1 MHEDE
6 VTRKIIFNNGIPNR
20 MDRIISKVIKLV
32 KKYGIKKYTLNWKI
46 KSRPVIRNEKQLVD
60 YLNDI
65 LEDYHPHSFV
75 ELKKTQ
81 KRDEAKCLI
90 IGTYTPG
97 IGITSAEIVK
107 RGQEIRENPDQK
119 KPEIYTIEGIPV
131 IKFYHFF
138 GNESD
143 SRQMVL
149 ETRNQ
154 IKSLNVSEGLI
165 IDLREHFGGS
175 VEPFINSMADILGET
190 TLFAFGKREVKFD
203 EPRWSNYDGSSS
215 IIVGDFE
222 TVELKYKK
230 KISVLVSKDTASA
243 GEISAAIFGGRVN
256 CKLFG
261 DNTSTTDGSLSINK
275 AFQINQDIILYLT
288 VDLITTVDGIFQ
300 EDELL
305 HVVKSK
311 DIINDAINWLYSK

>member
-1 MHEDE
+1 
-6 VTRKIIFNNGIPNR
+6 
-20 MDRIISKVIKLV
+20 MDRIINKIIDRVIKFV
-32 KKYGIKKYTLNWKI
+32 KKYGIKKYILDWKI
-46 KSRPVIRNEKQLVD
+46 KSRPVIRNEKQLID

-75 ELKKTQ
+75 MIKDDTDKCSSSNALSDILGKKET
-81 KRDEAKCLI
+81 
-90 IGTYTPG
+90 
-97 IGITSAEIVK
+97 
-107 RGQEIRENPDQK
+107 
-119 KPEIYTIEGIPV
+119 EIYTIEGIPV
-131 IKFYHFF
+131 IKFYSFF
-138 GNESD
+138 GNEND
-143 SRQMVL
+143 SRQMVI

-215 IIVGDFE
+215 IVVGDFE

-230 KISVLVSKDTASA
+230 KISLLVSKDTASS
-243 GEISAAIFGGRVN
+243 GEISAAIFEGRVN

-261 DNTSTTDGSLSINK
+261 DNTSITDGSLSINK
-275 AFQINQDIILYLT
+275 AFRINKDIILYLT

-305 HVVKSK
+305 HVTKSK
-311 DIINDAINWLYSK
+311 NIMSDAINWIYSK